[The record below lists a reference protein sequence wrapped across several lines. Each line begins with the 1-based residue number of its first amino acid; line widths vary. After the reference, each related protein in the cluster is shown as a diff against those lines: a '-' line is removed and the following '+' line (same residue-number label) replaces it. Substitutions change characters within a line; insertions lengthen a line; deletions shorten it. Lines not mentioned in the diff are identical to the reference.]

1 MIGRKFNTTTV
12 IFALAVLAS
21 CCHGEE
27 EEDYV
32 PLKEVV
38 ASLDSGYTKRATETP
53 VFGPISVF

>member
-1 MIGRKFNTTTV
+1 MHFLKEQKERIEEMIGTNFNTAAA

-21 CCHGEE
+21 CCQGQ

-38 ASLDSGYTKRATETP
+38 ASLDSGYT
-53 VFGPISVF
+53 